1 MSNLAPSNITLIRGL
16 GLVSAS
22 AIVIGNVIGTGVF
35 LKTRVMT
42 CNVETPGNVL
52 AVWVAAGLLSLAGAL
67 TYAEIATL
75 WPRAGGEYVF
85 LREAYGPRFG
95 FLYGWM
101 QFFIARAGGLAAMS
115 VAFAIFLNVVT
126 GNRLGTPYFTLKLG
140 AFDYSFGHLQLVA
153 LSSIAIVTLINCAAV
168 RVSGAVAAFLTSI
181 KIALVL
187 FIGLGAF
194 IYAGGDWAHLWMSG
208 AGGACEEVPAAT
220 RGGFGGVGA
229 AMLAALWAYNGWNDL
244 TFLSGEVKR
253 PERNIPLALIGG
265 MIIICLLYVFINLA
279 YFYVLSPAEISGVS
293 TKSSVATEAALRF
306 LGPVAVSLMAMALLA
321 SSFGTL
327 HVGVLASG
335 RLPYAMARDRL
346 FFQTFA
352 KLNARTHTPTR
363 SLVAQ
368 AVWAGILALSGSF
381 DALTDYSIF
390 GLWIFYALA
399 TATVFVFRRRMPE
412 AERPYRTW
420 GYPVVPLLFLIVAT
434 WLIFNTLV
442 TAPWRSVTGVVLI
455 LLGLP
460 VYEYFARRNRVEFDK
475 KEIEDASGRVTVPGR
490 GNIPWDK
497 PEE

>member
-1 MSNLAPSNITLIRGL
+1 MYRPAPGNITLIRGL
-16 GLVSAS
+16 GLIA
-22 AIVIGNVIGTGVF
+22 AISIVVGNVIGTGVF
-35 LKTRVMT
+35 LKTRVMI
-42 CNVETPGNVL
+42 CNVGTPGNVI

-85 LREAYGPRFG
+85 LREAYGPRLA

-126 GNRLGTPYFTLKLG
+126 GNQLGGVYFTWRLWG
-140 AFDYSFGHLQLVA
+140 YDFSFGSLQAVA
-153 LSSIAIVTLINCAAV
+153 LASIAVVTLINCAAV
-168 RVSGAVAAFLTSI
+168 RVSGSVAAVLTAI
-181 KIALVL
+181 KIGVVL
-187 FIGLGAF
+187 FIGVGAF
-194 IYAGGDWAHLWMSG
+194 LYAGGDWLHLWMTNS
-208 AGGACEEVPAAT
+208 GGACEEVPAAM

-244 TFLSGEVKR
+244 TFVGGEVKN
-253 PERNIPLALIGG
+253 PQRNIPLALIGG
-265 MIIICLLYVFINLA
+265 MILVGLLYIFINVA
-279 YFYVLSPAEISGVS
+279 YFYILTPTEIADVS
-293 TKSSVATEAALRF
+293 AKSSVATEAAQRF
-306 LGPVAVSLMAMALLA
+306 LGPLAASLIAAALMA

-346 FFQTFA
+346 FFPSFTH
-352 KLNARTHTPTR
+352 LNQRTHIPIR
-363 SLVAQ
+363 ALVAQ
-368 AVWAGILALSGSF
+368 SLWAGALALSGSF

-399 TATVFVFRRRMPE
+399 TATVFVFRRRLPE

-420 GYPVVPLLFLIVAT
+420 GYPLVPLLFLIVAG
-434 WLIFNTLV
+434 WLLVNTLL
-442 TAPWRSVTGVVLI
+442 TAPSRSVTGILLI

-460 VYEYFARRNRVEFDK
+460 VYEYFARRNRVEL
-475 KEIEDASGRVTVPGR
+475 EHTP
-490 GNIPWDK
+490 
-497 PEE
+497 